1 MKSNIHFSFLYYLSL
16 FSLVYCYNFNDF
28 KSYPVPSFSSI
39 PSSSSSSFDYPHQPS
54 HFNDN
59 DLNFIETQLLI
70 NNNAGHGSS
79 YRYHNRG
86 NAHNDYTS
94 HVNCNNN
101 YPRSVTQNKLINDYF
116 DDGSGSTNSQGS
128 FSWGNP
134 QHPSAAPYY
143 PHKDNFIF
151 PCVKLEKALQ
161 KVKLNFN
168 LAVDHKWNYLTK
180 MEATIF
186 KQDLTVLC
194 NVIRSNFHR
203 ASETLRKSGQLSC
216 ESHENYH
223 RTVGS
228 ALEALISS
236 SQDTRW
242 YRRLRKFAGADAFHL
257 IVNEIASTTDN

>member
-1 MKSNIHFSFLYYLSL
+1 MTPRINLSILSYLSL
-16 FSLVYCYNFNDF
+16 FSLVYCYNLNEF
-28 KSYPVPSFSSI
+28 KRYPVPSFSSI
-39 PSSSSSSFDYPHQPS
+39 PSDSSFDYPHQS
-54 HFNDN
+54 NHYNDH
-59 DLNFIETQLLI
+59 NFIETQLLVK
-70 NNNAGHGSS
+70 NNAGHASS
-79 YRYHNRG
+79 LYHNRG
-86 NAHNDYTS
+86 NAQNDRTS

-101 YPRSVTQNKLINDYF
+101 YPINVIQNKLISDYF
-116 DDGSGSTNSQGS
+116 DHGSDSTNSQGS

-134 QHPSAAPYY
+134 QHPSAPY
-143 PHKDNFIF
+143 PHKHNIIF

-168 LAVDHKWNYLTK
+168 LAVDHKWNYLTG
-180 MEATIF
+180 MEAKIF

-203 ASETLRKSGQLSC
+203 ASETLRKSGQFSC

-228 ALEALISS
+228 ALEALVSS

-242 YRRLRKFAGADAFHL
+242 YRRLRKFVGADAFHL
-257 IVNEIASTTDN
+257 IVNEVANTTDN